1 MLTRRDTLRHWI
13 PLLTAMDRTTG
24 AYIIH
29 RKLLSLLQHLMAKG
43 GRRQIKL
50 IQFIVQD
57 ITTSCGMQLIHFTL
71 IYYFYIIYSARLR
84 LSIGNLVGVVNYTDL
99 VVWGSFIIHNRRMTF
114 NLSFI
119 IVLQQIERIQI
130 MAKCP
135 WALTVTW
142 VYFHRKNI
150 YFEYPYERVHFQVE
164 FNMHG

>member
-50 IQFIVQD
+50 IQFIVW
-57 ITTSCGMQLIHFTL
+57 LAIHFTL

-99 VVWGSFIIHNRRMTF
+99 VVLGSFIIHNRRMTF
-114 NLSFI
+114 NLLFI

>member
-50 IQFIVQD
+50 IQFLCKRLQHRVACNSFHIN
-57 ITTSCGMQLIHFTL
+57 ILL
-71 IYYFYIIYSARLR
+71 LYYIYSARLR

-99 VVWGSFIIHNRRMTF
+99 VVLSSFIIHNRRMTF
-114 NLSFI
+114 NLLFI

>member
-1 MLTRRDTLRHWI
+1 MCKI
-13 PLLTAMDRTTG
+13 
-24 AYIIH
+24 
-29 RKLLSLLQHLMAKG
+29 LQHRVACNSFHINIL
-43 GRRQIKL
+43 L
-50 IQFIVQD
+50 
-57 ITTSCGMQLIHFTL
+57 L
-71 IYYFYIIYSARLR
+71 YYIYSARLR

-99 VVWGSFIIHNRRMTF
+99 VVLGSFIIHNRRMTF

-150 YFEYPYERVHFQVE
+150 YFEYPYERVHFQGNLICMDKKNHQKHVYISFRWQIIE
-164 FNMHG
+164 IISQCMKQSIDQDIEKLRRLNKISL